1 VWMEPRE
8 RGLAMS
14 KDFWEILVDAWHGV
28 HNLVG
33 EVAMR
38 SPSGNHG
45 DVAMQFQGFSGL
57 TEPVCR
63 VRSRT

>member
-1 VWMEPRE
+1 
-8 RGLAMS
+8 MS
-14 KDFWEILVDAWHGV
+14 KDFWEILVNAWHGV

-33 EVAMR
+33 EVALL